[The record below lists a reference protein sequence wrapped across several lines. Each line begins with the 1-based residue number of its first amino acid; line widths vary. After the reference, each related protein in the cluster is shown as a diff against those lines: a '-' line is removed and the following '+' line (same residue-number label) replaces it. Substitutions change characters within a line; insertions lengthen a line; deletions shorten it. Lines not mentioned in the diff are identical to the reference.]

1 MEALNDLRQDIDA
14 LDAQLAALYRRRMD
28 VAARI
33 AAVKREQ
40 GLPVLQPE
48 REREIR
54 ARLAELA
61 APALQPGMQA
71 WFEALRAASR
81 DWQESSPAPGASLR
95 CGLLGEHLRH
105 SYSPEIHAMLGAY
118 SYDLFEIP
126 PEGLADF
133 LHGAAWDGLNVTIP
147 YKRAVVPFC
156 TALSPM
162 AKQTG
167 SVNTLV
173 RRADGT
179 LYGANTDAGGFRLL
193 LERGGGI
200 APGEKALVLG
210 SGGASQTVQAVLRAQ
225 GAEVVVISRR
235 GPVDYG
241 MIEQHADVRL
251 VVNATP
257 VGMYPENGVSPLDLR
272 RVPQCRCVLDLVYN
286 PARTAL
292 LQQADRLGLRAENGL
307 SMLAEQ
313 ARCAAGL
320 FLQRPVDPARTA
332 AVTDALQKRMRSL
345 ILIGMPGAG
354 KTTVGRLLAQ
364 RLGRDFFDADDE
376 LVRRFGCD
384 IPTFFAREG
393 EAAFRAEETALLAEL
408 GKRSGCVIAT
418 GGGCVTRPENE
429 PLLRQ
434 NAAVIWLQ
442 RALDRLPVAGRP
454 VSRRTTPEVLYA
466 QRAAAYARFS
476 DGTADN
482 NGTPDETVR
491 QILEAWT

>member
-54 ARLAELA
+54 ARLTELA

-81 DWQESSPAPGASLR
+81 DWQEGLPAPGASLR

-156 TALSPM
+156 AALSPM
-162 AKQTG
+162 AEQTG

-179 LYGANTDAGGFRLL
+179 LYGANTDADGFRLL

-235 GPVDYG
+235 GPVTYD
-241 MIEQHADVRL
+241 MIEQHADARL

-257 VGMYPENGVSPLDLR
+257 VGMYPENGISPLDLR

-313 ARCAAGL
+313 ARCAAEL
-320 FLQRPVDPARTA
+320 FLQRPIDPARTA
-332 AVTDALQKRMRSL
+332 VITDTLQKRMRNL

-354 KTTVGRLLAQ
+354 KSTLGVLLNVGADAAEDDPSLLMAFTTMLSSGV
-364 RLGRDFFDADDE
+364 
-376 LVRRFGCD
+376 
-384 IPTFFAREG
+384 
-393 EAAFRAEETALLAEL
+393 AAFSFLTFNLY
-408 GKRSGCVIAT
+408 CIP
-418 GGGCVTRPENE
+418 CF
-429 PLLRQ
+429 
-434 NAAVIWLQ
+434 AAVGTIRREMNNGKWFAF
-442 RALDRLPVAGRP
+442 ALCYQVVLAYVLSLMIYRIIGLFVGAVGFSVWTVVAFLLLIG
-454 VSRRTTPEVLYA
+454 VLYLLFRPA
-466 QRAAAYARFS
+466 KRHSLSRAAERA
-476 DGTADN
+476 
-482 NGTPDETVR
+482 
-491 QILEAWT
+491 

>member
-33 AAVKREQ
+33 AAVKQEQ

-48 REREIR
+48 REQEIR
-54 ARLAELA
+54 ARLAELS

-118 SYDLFEIP
+118 SYDLFEVP

-156 TALSPM
+156 AALSPM

-179 LYGANTDAGGFRLL
+179 LYGANTDADGFRLL

-235 GPVDYG
+235 GPVTYD
-241 MIEQHADVRL
+241 MIEQHADARL

-292 LQQADRLGLRAENGL
+292 LQQAEQLGLRAENGL

-313 ARCAAGL
+313 ARCAAEL
-320 FLQRPVDPARTA
+320 FLQRPIDPARTA
-332 AVTDALQKRMRSL
+332 IITDTLQKRSAISSSSVCPARARRPSAACWRS
-345 ILIGMPGAG
+345 GWAATFSTRTRSWSGASAAISRHFSRARA
-354 KTTVGRLLAQ
+354 RLPSAQ
-364 RLGRDFFDADDE
+364 R
-376 LVRRFGCD
+376 RRPCW
-384 IPTFFAREG
+384 PSWASAP
-393 EAAFRAEETALLAEL
+393 AAL
-408 GKRSGCVIAT
+408 S
-418 GGGCVTRPENE
+418 P
-429 PLLRQ
+429 
-434 NAAVIWLQ
+434 
-442 RALDRLPVAGRP
+442 
-454 VSRRTTPEVLYA
+454 
-466 QRAAAYARFS
+466 RAAAASPGRKTSRCCGRTPPSSGCSARS
-476 DGTADN
+476 TGCPSP
-482 NGTPDETVR
+482 GGP
-491 QILEAWT
+491 

>member
-1 MEALNDLRQDIDA
+1 MESLNELRQDIDA

-54 ARLAELA
+54 ARLTELA

-156 TALSPM
+156 AALSPM

-235 GPVDYG
+235 GPVTYD
-241 MIEQHADVRL
+241 MIEQHADARL

-257 VGMYPENGVSPLDLR
+257 VGMYPENGISPLDLR

-313 ARCAAGL
+313 ARCAAEL
-320 FLQRPVDPARTA
+320 FLQRPIDPARTA
-332 AVTDALQKRMRSL
+332 VITDTLQKRMRNL
-345 ILIGMPGAG
+345 ILIGMPGCG
-354 KTTVGRLLAQ
+354 KSSIGQALANTLH
-364 RLGRDFFDADDE
+364 RPFIDADAE
-376 LVRRFGCD
+376 IVRRAGCS
-384 IPTFFAREG
+384 IPEIFAKDG
-393 EAAFRAEETALLAEL
+393 EPGFRKIESAVLADL
-408 GKRSGCVIAT
+408 GKASGTILAT
-418 GGGCVTRPENE
+418 GGGCVTRPENYPSLHQNGRIVWLTR
-429 PLLRQ
+429 PLEL
-434 NAAVIWLQ
+434 
-442 RALDRLPVAGRP
+442 LPTDGRP
-454 VSRRTTPEVLYA
+454 MSQANPLAALWETRKALYE
-466 QRAAAYARFS
+466 QFS
-476 DGTADN
+476 DV
-482 NGTPDETVR
+482 TVR
-491 QILEAWT
+491 NDTTIDACVQQIEEALL

>member
-1 MEALNDLRQDIDA
+1 MESLNELRQDIDA

-48 REREIR
+48 REQEIR

-71 WFEALRAASR
+71 WFGALRAASR

-118 SYDLFEIP
+118 SYDLFEVP

-156 TALSPM
+156 AALSPM
-162 AKQTG
+162 AEQTG

-179 LYGANTDAGGFRLL
+179 LYGANTDADGFRLL
-193 LERGGGI
+193 LKRGGGI

-210 SGGASQTVQAVLRAQ
+210 SGGASQTAQAVLRAQ

-241 MIEQHADVRL
+241 MIEQHADARL

-257 VGMYPENGVSPLDLR
+257 VGMYPENG
-272 RVPQCRCVLDLVYN
+272 
-286 PARTAL
+286 
-292 LQQADRLGLRAENGL
+292 L

-313 ARCAAGL
+313 ARCAAEL
-320 FLQRPVDPARTA
+320 FLQRPIDPACTA
-332 AVTDALQKRMRSL
+332 VITDTLQKRMRNL

-454 VSRRTTPEVLYA
+454 VSCCTPPEVLYA

>member
-48 REREIR
+48 REQEIR

-156 TALSPM
+156 AALSPM

-210 SGGASQTVQAVLRAQ
+210 SGGASQTVQAVLRAE

-235 GPVDYG
+235 GPVTYD
-241 MIEQHADVRL
+241 MAEQHADARL

-257 VGMYPENGVSPLDLR
+257 VGMYPENG
-272 RVPQCRCVLDLVYN
+272 
-286 PARTAL
+286 
-292 LQQADRLGLRAENGL
+292 L

-313 ARCAAGL
+313 ARCAAEL
-320 FLQRPVDPARTA
+320 FLQRPIDPARTA

-364 RLGRDFFDADDE
+364 RLGRDFFDADEE
-376 LVRRFGCD
+376 LERRFGCD

-454 VSRRTTPEVLYA
+454 VSRRTTPEALYA